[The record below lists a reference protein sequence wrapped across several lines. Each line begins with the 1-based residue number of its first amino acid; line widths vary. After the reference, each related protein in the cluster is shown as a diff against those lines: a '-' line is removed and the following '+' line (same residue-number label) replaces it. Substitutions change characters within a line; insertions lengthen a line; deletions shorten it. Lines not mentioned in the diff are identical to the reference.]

1 MYMNKVNLSIKGE
14 YVDTIR
20 YANGEVEVIKGEN
33 CPLGIVCRNSNRDDD
48 GQWTWMTDVDVLYCI
63 TYEGVAQS

>member
-1 MYMNKVNLSIKGE
+1 MQTRIQLVLRE
-14 YVDTIR
+14 T
-20 YANGEVEVIKGEN
+20 IKGEN

-48 GQWTWMTDVDVLYCI
+48 GQWTWMTDVDVLYRI

>member
-1 MYMNKVNLSIKGE
+1 MPMLTRIQLVLRE
-14 YVDTIR
+14 T
-20 YANGEVEVIKGEN
+20 IKGEN

-48 GQWTWMTDVDVLYCI
+48 GQWTWMTDVDVLYRI